1 MVVVRLF
8 GGLGNQLF
16 QYATAR
22 RVAHINNMPLK
33 LDVSGFE
40 SYKLHRYS
48 LKHFNIREE
57 FASPEEIARFNDRG
71 LGFHLS
77 LWVQNLLPYYRRRRV
92 VERHFNFD
100 ANILKI
106 SKNVYLN
113 GYWQSE
119 KYFKDI
125 ETLLR
130 QELTLKPA
138 PDSANVAMGEW
149 IRGVR
154 AVSLHIRRRDY
165 VSDPATQQIH
175 GTCSLD
181 YYAAAIAK
189 LSEWVEDPYF
199 FVFSDDPQWAQ
210 ENLKLEHPTTFVTH
224 NGPDKNYEDLR
235 LISLCQHHIIANST
249 FSWWG
254 AWLSGNPDKL
264 VFAPQK
270 WFRTLDRNSD
280 DIMPETWERI

>member
-1 MVVVRLF
+1 MVIVRLF

-22 RVAHINNMPLK
+22 RVAHINNVPLK

-48 LKHFNIREE
+48 LKHFNILEE
-57 FASPEEIARFNDRG
+57 FASSDEIARFNGRG
-71 LGFHLS
+71 LVCHIS
-77 LWVQNLLPYYRRRRV
+77 LWVQKLLPHYRRKRV
-92 VERHFNFD
+92 IERHFNFD

-106 SKNVYLN
+106 SDNVYLN

-130 QELTLKPA
+130 QELTLKAA

-154 AVSLHIRRRDY
+154 SVSLHIRRRDY

-189 LSEWVEDPYF
+189 LSEGVEDPYF

-254 AWLSGNPDKL
+254 AWLSVNPDKL

>member
-1 MVVVRLF
+1 MVIVRLF

-22 RVAHINNMPLK
+22 RVAHINNVPLK

-48 LKHFNIREE
+48 LKHFNILEE
-57 FASPEEIARFNDRG
+57 FASSDEIARFNGRG
-71 LGFHLS
+71 LVCHIS
-77 LWVQNLLPYYRRRRV
+77 LWVQKLLPYYRRRLV
-92 VERHFNFD
+92 VERYFNFD
-100 ANILKI
+100 AKI
-106 SKNVYLN
+106 IEISSNVYLN

-130 QELTLKPA
+130 QELTLKAA

-154 AVSLHIRRRDY
+154 SVSLHIRRRDY

-175 GTCSLD
+175 GTCSSD

-189 LSEWVEDPYF
+189 LSEGVEDPYF

-254 AWLSGNPDKL
+254 AWLCANPGKL
-264 VFAPQK
+264 VFAPQR
-270 WFRTLDRNSD
+270 WFRTPDLNTKDLF
-280 DIMPETWERI
+280 PETWRLI

>member
-1 MVVVRLF
+1 MVVVHLL

-22 RVAHINNMPLK
+22 RVAHINNVPLK
-33 LDVSGFE
+33 LDISGFE
-40 SYKLHRYS
+40 SYKLHSYS

-57 FASPEEIARFNDRG
+57 FASPEEIARFNVRG
-71 LGFHLS
+71 LASYVS
-77 LWVQNLLPYYRRRRV
+77 LWAPRLLPYYRRRRV
-92 VERHFNFD
+92 VESHFHFD

-106 SKNVYLN
+106 SKSVYLN

-125 ETLLR
+125 ESLLR
-130 QELTLKPA
+130 RELTVKSA
-138 PDSANVAMGEW
+138 PDSVNLAMSEC

-154 AVSLHIRRRDY
+154 SVSLHVRRCDY
-165 VSDPATQQIH
+165 VSHPVTQQYH
-175 GTCSLD
+175 GGCSLG
-181 YYAAAIAK
+181 YYASAVAN
-189 LSEWVEDPYF
+189 LSERVENPHF
-199 FVFSDDPQWAQ
+199 FVFSDDPQWTRI
-210 ENLKLEHPTTFVTH
+210 NLKLEYPTTYVTH

-235 LISLCQHHIIANST
+235 LMSQCEHHIIANSS

-254 AWLSGNPDKL
+254 AWLCANPGKL

-270 WFRTLDRNSD
+270 WFRTPDLNTKDL
-280 DIMPETWERI
+280 IPETWQLI